1 MSHRVIHT
9 VHKAV
14 HCLRRVEILGATDG
28 SLGAMTMMDNPTWTL
43 TDRLRKARLL
53 AGLEQSDLAEMLRVS
68 RNSISNYE
76 NGKTE
81 PSATTF
87 VRWAAATGV
96 TLEWLAEGIRV
107 NDKTPAE
114 AGVLEDVRPKGFEPP
129 TFWLGV
135 DATHERGA
143 SSVTELSNG
152 VAGLGLLLVLA
163 LRAVRSSTDTES

>member
-1 MSHRVIHT
+1 MTHTVLHT
-9 VHKAV
+9 VHNPV
-14 HCLRRVEILGATDG
+14 HCLRRVEILGAADG
-28 SLGAMTMMDNPTWTL
+28 TLGAMTMMDNPTWTL

-53 AGLEQSDLAEMLRVS
+53 AGLEQADLAERLRVS

-129 TFWLGV
+129 TF
-135 DATHERGA
+135 
-143 SSVTELSNG
+143 
-152 VAGLGLLLVLA
+152 
-163 LRAVRSSTDTES
+163 